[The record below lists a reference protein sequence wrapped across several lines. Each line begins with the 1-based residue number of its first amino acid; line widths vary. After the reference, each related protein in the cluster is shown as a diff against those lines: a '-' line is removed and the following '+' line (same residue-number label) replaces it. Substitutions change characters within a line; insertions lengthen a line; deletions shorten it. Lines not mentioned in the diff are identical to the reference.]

1 MGDAGMRGVSV
12 LAQLGVHSPARLL
25 ELPKTADQPQIVAG
39 REQLGR
45 PSSGFRL
52 SSRLTWGHLTKRTIK
67 HANEATCQV
76 ELLEVERSPVR
87 KLEIDPILTRFW
99 RPPDVRLE
107 YTPV

>member
-1 MGDAGMRGVSV
+1 MRTSDF
-12 LAQLGVHSPARLL
+12 LSPSRPSRVHSPA
-25 ELPKTADQPQIVAG
+25 A
-39 REQLGR
+39 
-45 PSSGFRL
+45 
-52 SSRLTWGHLTKRTIK
+52 LTRITIWGHLTKRTIK

>member
-1 MGDAGMRGVSV
+1 MIRSSG
-12 LAQLGVHSPARLL
+12 ARAPCPGLIPRP
-25 ELPKTADQPQIVAG
+25 ESADRPHIVTG
-39 REQLGR
+39 REQLCR